1 MGRALTARL
10 ATADHAHL
18 PERAGSRHTV
28 SLVVDSMH
36 CGACIATVERTL
48 RRAAGVKE
56 ARVNLSARRVSVTYD
71 EALTGVQPLI
81 DALAREGYPAAESV
95 ETTSELDRRRAD
107 DLLRRLGVAGFAAA
121 NVMLLSVSVWA
132 GAVSDMDQ
140 TVASLFHWLSALIAM
155 PSIVYAGQPFF
166 RSAGAALKAR
176 RLNMDVPISL
186 GITLATAMSLF
197 QTFRGGHQVY
207 FDAAIMLTFFLLIG
221 RYLDELVRL
230 KARGAAE
237 NLIGLKALTATV
249 VGVDGRAE
257 RMPARALTPGMRVQV
272 AAGERIPVDGR
283 IVAGTTDID
292 ESLITGET
300 LPRVAAAGGMVH
312 AGTVNMAAPITIEA
326 TATDDNTLLAEI
338 ARLMQAAEQGRGQ
351 YVRLADRAARLYAP
365 VVHVLGASTFV
376 GWMLAGAGWEASLTY
391 AIAVLIITCPCALAL
406 AVPAVQ
412 VAATSRLFGKG
423 VIVKAGDGLER
434 LAHVDAVVFD
444 KTGTLTRGEPV
455 LRNGNDV
462 ADAALAAA
470 ASLAVASRHPYSKA
484 VVNAARER
492 GVAIIAAS
500 GVCEVPGSGLVAPAP
515 GGGAL
520 RLGSEAWVSEARG
533 SEASAPADGGA
544 RRGRSGSLWFSDG
557 EGPAIALDFEDTV
570 RPDAADVVG
579 RLTAKGYE
587 VFLVSGD
594 RPVVVAKVAEAVGIA
609 AWRAGVQPHG
619 KIAFVEDLKARGR
632 RVLMVGDGLN
642 DAPALAAADASISP
656 STAADVSQT
665 AADAVF
671 QGKALAPILETMRVA
686 GASQRMSLQN
696 FAIAIG
702 YNIVF
707 VPLAVAG
714 HVTPLIAALAMS
726 LSSIAVTVNALRLR
740 SRRLNLVPARRSS

>member
-1 MGRALTARL
+1 MGRALTVPL
-10 ATADHAHL
+10 VPTE
-18 PERAGSRHTV
+18 PPRAIGRAVPPQTI

-36 CGACIATVERTL
+36 CGACMATVERTL
-48 RRAAGVKE
+48 RRLPGVAD
-56 ARVNLSARRVSVTYD
+56 ARVNLSAKRVSVTYD
-71 EALTGVQPLI
+71 DTMTGPQSLI
-81 DALAREGYPAAESV
+81 DALAREGYPAAPSV
-95 ETTSELDRRRAD
+95 ETTSEQDARRAD

-132 GAVSDMDQ
+132 GAVSDMDE

-155 PSIVYAGQPFF
+155 PSIVYAAHPFF
-166 RSAGAALKAR
+166 RSAGVALKAR

-186 GITLATAMSLF
+186 GIILATAMSLF
-197 QTFRGGHQVY
+197 QTMRGSHQVY

-221 RYLDELVRL
+221 RYLDEQVRI

-237 NLIGLKALTATV
+237 NLLGLKALTAAV
-249 VGVDGRAE
+249 VNADGRIE
-257 RMPARALTPGMRVQV
+257 RMPARALQPGMRIQV

-283 IVAGTTDID
+283 IISGTTDVD

-300 LPRVAAAGGMVH
+300 LPRTADAGDNVH
-312 AGTVNMAAPITIEA
+312 AGTVNMTTAITVEA

-351 YVRLADRAARLYAP
+351 YVRLADRAARFYAP
-365 VVHVLGASTFV
+365 AVHVLGASTFV
-376 GWMLAGAGWEASLTY
+376 GWMIAGAGWETALTH

-412 VAATSRLFGKG
+412 VAGASRLFGKG

-434 LAHVDAVVFD
+434 LADVDTVVFD

-455 LRNGNDV
+455 LRNGCDV
-462 ADAALAAA
+462 PDATLAAA

-484 VVNAARER
+484 VVDSARER
-492 GVAIIAAS
+492 GIAVVAAP
-500 GVCEVPGSGLVAPAP
+500 GVIEVPGSGLFAPRAN
-515 GGGAL
+515 GEAL
-520 RLGSEAWVSEARG
+520 RLGSEAWVKGEGAAAAR
-533 SEASAPADGGA
+533 PA
-544 RRGRSGSLWFSDG
+544 GSLWFLDASG
-557 EGPAIALDFEDTV
+557 HAIALDFEDAL
-570 RPDAADVVG
+570 RADAADVV
-579 RLTAKGYE
+579 RQLKGAGYD
-587 VFLVSGD
+587 VCLLSGD
-594 RPVVVAKVAEAVGIA
+594 RQPAVADVAKAAGIA
-609 AWRAGVQPHG
+609 AWWAEVKPDG
-619 KIAFVEDLKARGR
+619 KIAVIEDLKARGR
-632 RVLMVGDGLN
+632 NVLMVGDGLN
-642 DAPALAAADASISP
+642 DAPALAAANASISP
-656 STAADVSQT
+656 STAADISQT

-671 QGKALAPILETMRVA
+671 QGQALTPVLDAIRVA
-686 GASQRMSLQN
+686 HASQRMSLQN

-726 LSSIAVTVNALRLR
+726 LSSVAVTVNALRLR
-740 SRRLNLVPARRSS
+740 SRRLMLAPVRRSS